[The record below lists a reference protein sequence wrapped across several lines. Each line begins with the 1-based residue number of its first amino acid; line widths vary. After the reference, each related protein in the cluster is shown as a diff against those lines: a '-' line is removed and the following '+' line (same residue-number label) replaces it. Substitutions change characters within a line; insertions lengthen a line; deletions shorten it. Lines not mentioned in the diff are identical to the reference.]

1 MPISWLLIPVFMIH
15 LTAGICQQHSTTG
28 VHASENIV
36 PNPGFEL
43 LSSNPIGWFF
53 KGEHFSEVM
62 KYWDSP
68 TNASPDVFGPEIR
81 VPAHWAEKGFGNQK
95 SHGGNRMVGVTCYGC
110 TDGKPHC
117 REYIQ
122 IQLAEPL
129 VVNQRYAFE
138 FWAAPL
144 ANALLISN
152 LGASF
157 TENRISVQTDKVLD
171 LSPDV
176 MVYQVVGASPNGW
189 RKLSAEFQAAQ
200 ASNFLIIGNFF
211 PDSLT
216 LTEKQNPTLL
226 NFGYY
231 YIDDVSLR
239 KIEPILEVPVPEDD
253 LTKIPLEE
261 GKVIRLKE
269 IFFETDQYEL
279 LPRSFIEL
287 NKLVVILNSNPD
299 MLIEVR
305 GHTDNRGDNAYNLYL
320 SRKRAGAVAEYL
332 IQQGITKKRIQFQG
346 FGDTRP
352 VADNSSPEGM
362 QQNRRVEFL
371 ILKK

>member
-1 MPISWLLIPVFMIH
+1 MPSSWLLIPVFLFH
-15 LTAGICQQHSTTG
+15 LTAGICQQHRTTG

-81 VPAHWAEKGFGNQK
+81 VPSHWAEKGFGNQK
-95 SHGGNRMVGVTCYGC
+95 AHGGNRMVGVTCYGC

-157 TENRISVQTDKVLD
+157 TEDRISVQTDKVLD
-171 LSPDV
+171 QSPDV
-176 MVYQVVGASPNGW
+176 MVYQVVGPSPNGW

-200 ASNFLIIGNFF
+200 ASNFLTIGNFF

-261 GKVIRLKE
+261 GLVIRLKE
-269 IFFETDQYEL
+269 IFFETNQYEL

-287 NKLVVILNSNPD
+287 NKLVAILSSNPD

-305 GHTDNRGDNAYNLYL
+305 GHTDNRGDNDYNLYL

-332 IQQGITKKRIQFQG
+332 IQQGITRNRIQFQG